1 MAWAVVRGRHGFQM
15 DFNALSN
22 VNGRKG
28 KLLHADDSR
37 LAMVQEYHTPSVV
50 TSGLKEEIPSDSQSV
65 HYVATYSTT
74 RHERLA
80 GSHN

>member
-37 LAMVQEYHTPSVV
+37 LAMVPEYHTPSVV

-65 HYVATYSTT
+65 RYVATYSTT